1 MDGIVIPENIKTLSP
16 DAQMMLAELV
26 AGEADPFADFADDAA
41 AGVEAEMTGAGAG
54 RAAPEVDALFAV
66 LSQLDAPPHME
77 EAEAEAEAGAVFFHE
92 AIEGDDALD
101 GAPDAAD
108 TEIKNAGRFGAL
120 RHKWQAKF
128 SRQKTNKAQPVSRRR
143 KNIRKIFEHETT
155 ASPLAKTV
163 ALSVLLVLVAALPPL
178 INLAYIQPTITTNND
193 RLAKMTAF
201 REKLAAQRKESE
213 KMTAQIKAIEKR
225 ILGHGRHLKKQSDFE
240 FLFGAFLA
248 ALERYNV
255 TILNNTSQVD
265 ENKTTKIGR
274 DAIAETMIV
283 DMHLQT
289 RFDIYRNIREIFM
302 QQMGAVKIISETM
315 SARPDSSLI
324 DIKIKMGVTYLKGQ

>member
-1 MDGIVIPENIKTLSP
+1 MIPENIKILSP

-41 AGVEAEMTGAGAG
+41 SAAAEAEMTGAAG

-92 AIEGDDALD
+92 AIEGDAD
-101 GAPDAAD
+101 APDAFDAEAK
-108 TEIKNAGRFGAL
+108 TVAGLGAL
-120 RHKWQAKF
+120 RHKWQAQF
-128 SRQKTNKAQPVSRRR
+128 SRQKTDAAKRATRRR
-143 KNIRKIFEHETT
+143 KNVRKIFEHETT
-155 ASPLAKTV
+155 ASPLVKTT
-163 ALSVLLVLVAALPPL
+163 ALMVVLVLVAAVPPL

-193 RLAKMTAF
+193 RLAKMTRL
-201 REKLAAQRKESE
+201 REKLTAQGQASE

-289 RFDIYRNIREIFM
+289 RFDIYRNIREVFM
-302 QQMGAVKIISETM
+302 QQMGAVKIISESM
-315 SARPDSSLI
+315 NARPNSSLI

>member
-1 MDGIVIPENIKTLSP
+1 MIPENIKILSP

-26 AGEADPFADFADDAA
+26 AGEADPFAAFADDA
-41 AGVEAEMTGAGAG
+41 VAGAEAQADAV
-54 RAAPEVDALFAV
+54 RAEPETDAFIAL
-66 LSQLDAPPHME
+66 LGQMDAPLDEETPE
-77 EAEAEAEAGAVFFHE
+77 EAEEEGAVFFHE

-108 TEIKNAGRFGAL
+108 TEIKNTGRFGAL

-155 ASPLAKTV
+155 ASPLVKTV

-324 DIKIKMGVTYLKGQ
+324 DIKIKMGVTYLKSQ